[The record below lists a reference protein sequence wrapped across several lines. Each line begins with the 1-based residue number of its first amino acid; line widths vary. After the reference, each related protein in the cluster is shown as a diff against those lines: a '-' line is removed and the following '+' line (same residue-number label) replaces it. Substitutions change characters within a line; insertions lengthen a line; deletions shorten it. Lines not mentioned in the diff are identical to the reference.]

1 MDNLPK
7 IECKTLEIIKSK
19 KTGKTYNTM
28 EDFLKENT
36 IEDLQ
41 KDVSVVI
48 SNKGLELLQK
58 VMKQNES

>member
-1 MDNLPK
+1 MDNLSK
-7 IECKTLEIIKSK
+7 IECKTVEIIKSK

-48 SNKGLELLQK
+48 SNEGLELLKK
-58 VMKQNES
+58 VMNQK

>member
-7 IECKTLEIIKSK
+7 IECKTLEIIRSK

-28 EDFLKENT
+28 EEFLKENI

-41 KDVSVVI
+41 KDLSVTI
-48 SNKGLELLQK
+48 TNEGLALLQK
-58 VMKQNES
+58 VMSQK

>member
-7 IECKTLEIIKSK
+7 IECKTLEIIRSK
-19 KTGKTYNTM
+19 KTGKKYNTM

-41 KDVSVVI
+41 KDLSITV

-58 VMKQNES
+58 VMSKK

>member
-7 IECKTLEIIKSK
+7 IECKTLEIIRSK

-28 EDFLKENT
+28 EEFLKENA

-41 KDVSVVI
+41 KDLSVTI
-48 SNKGLELLQK
+48 TNEGLELLQK
-58 VMKQNES
+58 VMSQK

>member
-7 IECKTLEIIKSK
+7 IECKTVEIIRSK

-28 EDFLKENT
+28 EEFLKENA

-41 KDVSVVI
+41 KDLSVTI
-48 SNKGLELLQK
+48 TNKGLELLQK
-58 VMKQNES
+58 VMSQK

>member
-7 IECKTLEIIKSK
+7 IECTTVEIIKSK

-28 EDFLKENT
+28 EDFLEENT

-41 KDVSVVI
+41 KDVSI
-48 SNKGLELLQK
+48 TITNEGLDLMQK
-58 VMKQNES
+58 VMNQK

>member
-7 IECKTLEIIKSK
+7 IECKTLEIIRSK

-28 EDFLKENT
+28 EEFLKENA

-41 KDVSVVI
+41 KDLSVTI
-48 SNKGLELLQK
+48 TNKGLELLQK
-58 VMKQNES
+58 VMSQK

>member
-7 IECKTLEIIKSK
+7 IECKTVEIIRSK

-28 EDFLKENT
+28 EEFLKENA

-41 KDVSVVI
+41 KDLSVTI
-48 SNKGLELLQK
+48 TNEGLELLQK
-58 VMKQNES
+58 VMNQK

>member
-28 EDFLKENT
+28 EEFLKENT

-41 KDVSVVI
+41 KDLSVTI
-48 SNKGLELLQK
+48 TNEGLELLQK
-58 VMKQNES
+58 VMNQK

>member
-7 IECKTLEIIKSK
+7 IECQTVEVIRSK
-19 KTGKTYNTM
+19 KTGKIYNTM

-41 KDVSVVI
+41 KDLSITV

-58 VMKQNES
+58 VMSKK

>member
-7 IECKTLEIIKSK
+7 IECKTVEIIKSK
-19 KTGKTYNTM
+19 KTGKIYNTM

-41 KDVSVVI
+41 KDVSI
-48 SNKGLELLQK
+48 TITNEGLDLMQK
-58 VMKQNES
+58 VMNQK

>member
-7 IECKTLEIIKSK
+7 IECKTLEIIRSK
-19 KTGKTYNTM
+19 KTGKIYNTM

-41 KDVSVVI
+41 KDLSITI

-58 VMKQNES
+58 VMSQK

>member
-7 IECKTLEIIKSK
+7 IECQTVEIIKSK
-19 KTGKTYNTM
+19 KTGKTYNNM

-41 KDVSVVI
+41 KDVSITI
-48 SNKGLELLQK
+48 SSKGLDLFQK
-58 VMKQNES
+58 VMNKK

>member
-7 IECKTLEIIKSK
+7 IECQTVEIIKSK

-28 EDFLKENT
+28 EEFLKENT

-41 KDVSVVI
+41 KDLSITVT
-48 SNKGLELLQK
+48 NKGLELFKK
-58 VMKQNES
+58 VMNQK